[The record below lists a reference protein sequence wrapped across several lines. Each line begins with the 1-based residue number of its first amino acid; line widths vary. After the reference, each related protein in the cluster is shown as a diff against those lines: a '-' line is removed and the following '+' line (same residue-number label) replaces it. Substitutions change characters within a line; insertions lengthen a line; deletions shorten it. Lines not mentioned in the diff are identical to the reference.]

1 MLFCV
6 RLLSNSQLSY
16 SKKLSAFIVRS
27 LQFIQYN
34 NLSILIKFDKNR
46 LQFFINFAIVKKNKS
61 ATEEQNILTSLII
74 FLYFT

>member
-61 ATEEQNILTSLII
+61 VTEEQNILTSLII

>member
-46 LQFFINFAIVKKNKS
+46 PQFFINFAIVKKNKS

>member
-16 SKKLSAFIVRS
+16 SKKLSAFIVSS

-34 NLSILIKFDKNR
+34 NLRILIKLDKNR
-46 LQFFINFAIVKKNKS
+46 PQFCINFATLKKS

>member
-46 LQFFINFAIVKKNKS
+46 PQFFINFAIVKKNKS
-61 ATEEQNILTSLII
+61 VTEEQNILTSLII

>member
-34 NLSILIKFDKNR
+34 NLSILIKLDKNR
-46 LQFFINFAIVKKNKS
+46 PQFFINFAIVKKSKS
-61 ATEEQNILTSLII
+61 VTEEQNILTILII